1 METGPRN
8 CYQLG
13 MRQALK
19 AMIALPL
26 LLQAGDNGSRV
37 HYMGGTVAGIPNN
50 CEVQVDVHGKDAMEV
65 RFLPRSRRQLVNVPY
80 SSIETLEYGMKV
92 DRRYIEAVLISP
104 LFLLAKRRAHF
115 LTVGYMEGG
124 HREVIVFQVDK
135 GDIRALLVSLEARTG
150 KRVEY
155 QDEEAR
161 RAGKG

>member
-1 METGPRN
+1 M
-8 CYQLG
+8 L
-13 MRQALK
+13 
-19 AMIALPL
+19 ALPL

-37 HYMGGTVAGIPNN
+37 HYMGGTFAGIPNN

-65 RFLPRSRRQLVNVPY
+65 RFLPRSRRQLVTVPY

-124 HREVIVFQVDK
+124 QREVIVFQVDK
-135 GDIRALLVSLEARTG
+135 ADIRALLVSLEARTG